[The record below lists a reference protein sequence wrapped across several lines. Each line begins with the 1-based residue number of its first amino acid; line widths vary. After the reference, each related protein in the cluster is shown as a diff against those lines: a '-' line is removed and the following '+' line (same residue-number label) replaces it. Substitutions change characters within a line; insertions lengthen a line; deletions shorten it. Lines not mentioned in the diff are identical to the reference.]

1 MQAAWIQWVEYP
13 DIQWVG
19 HGKQQGDRVW
29 WEESERTQ
37 ISKAGSCSEAITPES
52 DKSTVAQLLYLSFLI
67 CKTKMTAATSQSCC

>member
-29 WEESERTQ
+29 WEERE
-37 ISKAGSCSEAITPES
+37 G
-52 DKSTVAQLLYLSFLI
+52 
-67 CKTKMTAATSQSCC
+67 TAMGVHAVMGKRA